1 MKKNLFMVFGIIALM
16 SLAACEKDPDMG
28 QLDSDLVV
36 YTDHDNSVD
45 FSKYVTYYLPDSI
58 LEAGDIHASYWTDN
72 NALAI
77 VGEVENQMN
86 RLGYQRITD
95 PTQKGNADV
104 GVQLSYVSQTN
115 TVISG
120 GYWGGWWDPF
130 YWGAGWGG
138 WYYPYPV
145 SYSYD
150 TQALIL
156 EMVDLTGQDA
166 DNNQRQIP
174 VVWYASASGFQFGS
188 NRVNMQLLLDGVDQA
203 FSQSAYLS
211 TNK

>member
-1 MKKNLFMVFGIIALM
+1 MKKNLFMAFGIIALM

-72 NALAI
+72 NAL
-77 VGEVENQMN
+77 
-86 RLGYQRITD
+86 
-95 PTQKGNADV
+95 
-104 GVQLSYVSQTN
+104 QLSYVSQTN